1 LTGSSEPP
9 GAAPT
14 RGRTR
19 RVELFS
25 VALLSVAG
33 VAASWSSYQAA
44 RWGGVQATEYSRA
57 SALRLESTRAS
68 STADQLR
75 AVDLAMFMNWI
86 EAYAGEDSR
95 SREFYERRFRPEF
108 RPAFEKWVASRPLRN
123 PDAAASPFHLAE
135 YRLAKADEAGA
146 LVAQAEQVFK
156 EGQEANRRS
165 DAYVAT
171 AVVLASV
178 LFFSG
183 IAQQFRILP
192 VQLTLLG
199 TATVLL
205 MIGLFNI
212 ATLPKLP

>member
-1 LTGSSEPP
+1 LTGSSEGR
-9 GAAPT
+9 GAAPN

-86 EAYAGEDSR
+86 DAYAGEDSR

-212 ATLPKLP
+212 ATLPKLS